1 MKTKVLSLIAIAI
14 VAIVTLSFTYTSVKV
29 NAVEKNVKAKP
40 LNVVRDEPVGGFA
53 MEDKL

>member
-29 NAVEKNVKAKP
+29 DAVEKNVKAKP